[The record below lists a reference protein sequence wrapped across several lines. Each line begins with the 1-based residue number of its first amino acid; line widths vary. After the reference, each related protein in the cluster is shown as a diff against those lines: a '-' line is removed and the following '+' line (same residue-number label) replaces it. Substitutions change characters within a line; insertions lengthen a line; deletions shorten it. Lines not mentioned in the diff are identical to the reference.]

1 MKMEDISMIKVKGNL
16 TTALALSAGL
26 LALSLLPS
34 KANADISLNEV
45 LDACEASVVQSTDAP
60 LLRFGEVIDENERQQ
75 RIRLN
80 TSVGTLVATIFPP
93 LFNNVLGCILWGGHP
108 DLKAEFANEWQDWV
122 EWEEAEGAAKR
133 WQEDRLKVP
142 GSVDLTDNQQP
153 GFVVARCDVLE
164 NGIVLA
170 NQPAVTGV
178 IRQTTPN
185 LDPPPS
191 PNIFFQFSVMRAL
204 PGRCQAAV
212 DARSD
217 Q

>member
-1 MKMEDISMIKVKGNL
+1 MLRYLV
-16 TTALALSAGL
+16 TSAGL
-26 LALSLLPS
+26 AALTLLSSEAYADVSLS
-34 KANADISLNEV
+34 EV
-45 LDACEASVVQSTDAP
+45 FHACEASVVQSTNAP
-60 LLRFGEVIDENERQQ
+60 LLSLGDVIDQNERQQ
-75 RIRLN
+75 RIRLD
-80 TSVGTLVATIFPP
+80 TEVGTLVATIFPP
-93 LFNNVLGCILWGGHP
+93 PFDNVLGCILWGGHP
-108 DLKAEFANEWQDWV
+108 DFEAEFANEWQDWV
-122 EWEEAEGAAKR
+122 EWEEAERAAR
-133 WQEDRLKVP
+133 SWHQDRLAVS

-178 IRQTTPN
+178 MRQILPN

-191 PNIFFQFSVMRAL
+191 PNVFFQFSVMRAL